1 MREIKQDIKGTIE
14 KIKEMRGNT
23 YVIRVNRGRNRI
35 EMLEGKIESTY
46 PAIFTVR
53 VANGDLTT
61 FSYADLLS
69 KNILFKKQ
77 INVTDGEG
85 KPLVN

>member
-1 MREIKQDIKGTIE
+1 MRIIEQDIKGTIE
-14 KIKEMRGNT
+14 KIKEMKGNS
-23 YVIRVNRGRNRI
+23 YVIKVNRGRNRI
-35 EMLEGKIESTY
+35 ETIEGKIENTY

-53 VANGDLTT
+53 VAGGELTT

-77 INVTDGEG
+77 IN
-85 KPLVN
+85 